1 MKFIADTMLGRL
13 TRWLRLSG
21 YDVIYVND
29 MEDGR
34 ILRIAREEG
43 RMILTRDKGL
53 YDKALRGNAPA
64 ILLKSNDFA
73 ERIRQLQK
81 EVGVV
86 IQDTPRF
93 ARCPI
98 CNGEVIKVDKG
109 EVESKTPKKV
119 FERLEEFW
127 KCESCG
133 KVYWQGGHWKNISDF
148 VENL

>member
-53 YDKALRGNAPA
+53 YDKALRANAPV

-109 EVESKTPKKV
+109 EVELKTPKKV